1 MFLITTSSEEQAKNL
16 KIDKTDDFD
25 TWTSEFRYAPGT
37 KNVPYGLK
45 YIYPKVQ
52 VFIN

>member
-1 MFLITTSSEEQAKNL
+1 MLLITTASKEQAENK
-16 KIDKTDDFD
+16 KTDKMDNFA

-52 VFIN
+52 VLIN